1 MPFSERHIL
10 IKTLM
15 LFDLLAMVLSFVLA
29 TIAAHH
35 QFNAVSFQ
43 EYLAMRVT
51 VQNFALFLGLL
62 LGWHFIFVLMGIYKS
77 SRLTSQRTRII
88 DEIKATFS
96 GSLALFVIAVLF
108 RIVLVTPVFLA
119 VFLTASSAI
128 IILSRVIL
136 GYVLKLMRVN
146 GRNLRHI
153 LIVGTNLQ
161 AVQFAQKIEKKK
173 ELGYRIIGF
182 VDNKWQGIGEFETTG
197 YHPITD
203 LDNLADFLSHNIV
216 DEVVI
221 CLPMKVYSRKAPKI
235 ISVCREQ
242 GVIVRSLLDVFIP
255 ELTESKIEQLENES
269 VFTIYPG
276 KMDGFP
282 VLVKRALDFSISL
295 ILIIILSPLFI
306 ITALLI
312 KLTSPGPVF
321 FIQERM
327 GLNKRR
333 IYIYKFRTMV
343 ANAEQKLSEF
353 EHLNEVS
360 GPVFKIKDDP
370 RITRVGRFLRKT
382 SIDELPQ
389 LFNVLKG
396 DMSLVG
402 PRPLPVRDYNG
413 FDQDWHRR
421 RLSVRPGITCLWQ
434 INGRSS
440 VPFEKWMELDMEYID
455 QWSLWLDLKI
465 LTKTIP
471 AVLNGSGAR

>member
-1 MPFSERHIL
+1 
-10 IKTLM
+10 
-15 LFDLLAMVLSFVLA
+15 
-29 TIAAHH
+29 
-35 QFNAVSFQ
+35 
-43 EYLAMRVT
+43 
-51 VQNFALFLGLL
+51 
-62 LGWHFIFVLMGIYKS
+62 
-77 SRLTSQRTRII
+77 
-88 DEIKATFS
+88 
-96 GSLALFVIAVLF
+96 
-108 RIVLVTPVFLA
+108 
-119 VFLTASSAI
+119 
-128 IILSRVIL
+128 
-136 GYVLKLMRVN
+136 
-146 GRNLRHI
+146 
-153 LIVGTNLQ
+153 
-161 AVQFAQKIEKKK
+161 
-173 ELGYRIIGF
+173 
-182 VDNKWQGIGEFETTG
+182 
-197 YHPITD
+197 
-203 LDNLADFLSHNIV
+203 
-216 DEVVI
+216 
-221 CLPMKVYSRKAPKI
+221 MKVYSRKAPQI
-235 ISVCREQ
+235 ISVCQEQ
-242 GVIVRSLLDVFIP
+242 GIIVRSLLEVFIP

-282 VLVKRALDFSISL
+282 VLMKRTLDFFISL

-333 IYIYKFRTMV
+333 IRIYKFRTMV
-343 ANAEQKLSEF
+343 VNAEQKLSEF

-370 RITRVGRFLRKT
+370 RITRVGSFLRKT

-389 LFNVLKG
+389 LLNVLKG

-402 PRPLPVRDYNG
+402 PRPLPVRDYKG

-455 QWSLWLDLKI
+455 HWSLWLDFKI